1 MQNLSGWPPD
11 LVTIL
16 VILKGVLTMN
26 NLYAILIVVIFLFL
40 LTLCSVGGV

>member
-16 VILKGVLTMN
+16 VIKKELTVN

>member
-16 VILKGVLTMN
+16 VIKKEVLTMN